1 MLIDSHCHLDRL
13 DLKPYAKDFGSFME
27 HVRREGI
34 MHMLWVGIN
43 LETFPR
49 MRAMAEPYPDEISV
63 SVGVHP
69 NECKRL
75 EIAVQKLL
83 ECGRD
88 ERVVAIGETGLDYF
102 RSEGDLD
109 WQRARFRQHIQVAK
123 ILGKPLI
130 VHSRS
135 AKEDTL
141 KIWAEEGAA
150 EVGGVLHCFAE
161 DWDMARRAL
170 DMNLYISFSGI
181 VTFQNAQ
188 AIQEV
193 AGKVPE
199 DRFLI
204 ETDAPY
210 LAPVPF
216 RGKPNYPHYVRYV
229 AEKIAE
235 LRGVSFERVA
245 QVSARNFYAL
255 FKLAA
260 IPARTSANA
269 RSSSASVV

>member
-1 MLIDSHCHLDRL
+1 
-13 DLKPYAKDFGSFME
+13 
-27 HVRREGI
+27 
-34 MHMLWVGIN
+34 MHMLCVGIN

-49 MRAMAEPYPDEISV
+49 MRAMAEPYLDEISV

-69 NECKRL
+69 NECKRVAISA
-75 EIAVQKLL
+75 EKLL
-83 ECGRD
+83 EYGRD

-102 RSEGDLD
+102 RSAGDLD

-123 ILGKPLI
+123 ALGKPLI

-141 KIWAEEGAA
+141 TIWAEEGAA

-181 VTFQNAQ
+181 VTFPKTE

-193 AGKVPE
+193 ARKVPQ

-235 LRGVSFERVA
+235 LRGVAFEQVA
-245 QVSARNFYAL
+245 RISAHNFYAL
-255 FKLAA
+255 FRPTMSKV
-260 IPARTSANA
+260 IENA
-269 RSSSASVV
+269 

>member
-13 DLKPYAKDFGSFME
+13 DLKPYARDFGRFME

-34 MHMLWVGIN
+34 THMLCVGIN

-69 NECKRL
+69 NECKRV
-75 EIAVQKLL
+75 EISADKLL
-83 ECGRD
+83 EYGRD

-102 RSEGDLD
+102 RNEGDLD
-109 WQRARFRQHIQVAK
+109 WQRARFRQHIQVARA
-123 ILGKPLI
+123 LRKPLI

-170 DMNLYISFSGI
+170 DMNLYVSFSGI
-181 VTFQNAQ
+181 VTFPNAQ

-193 AGKVPE
+193 ACRVPE

-204 ETDAPY
+204 ETDSPY

-216 RGKPNYPHYVRYV
+216 RGKPNYPYFVRYV
-229 AEKIAE
+229 AEKIAK
-235 LRGVSFERVA
+235 LRGVSSERVA
-245 QVSARNFYAL
+245 EVSACNFHAL
-255 FKLAA
+255 FELAA
-260 IPARTSANA
+260 THA
-269 RSSSASVV
+269 